1 MSKEIEVALWT
12 LLVVGASGVIG
23 LVGWLAKLQRIPP
36 RWVRILAITCGLGLV
51 AMLATDWPFGD
62 RENLWDDVSVV
73 SGVLS
78 TVLLIGIGFLS
89 YEYGELRDQERL
101 DSSLTAA
108 GVGGIVDHIVDVE
121 VALGLLSADEP
132 PDRNGWP
139 GSVDAVKPLRWLREH
154 RGRLSRDAPDRS
166 QDPRT
171 WAAVL
176 PRTTGDDAWRV
187 DLVDQCIRRLLG
199 AIRDWAPVI
208 NTSRNGTRVLIAIA
222 QLRNDLVLL
231 GGQLRDPRPETL
243 TLLVSLRQRAR
254 LLAHFLE
261 DLSGAEPH
269 RPEVLDTFAPLQ
281 PSQDEVEWASSAAGK
296 DLFGTEWR
304 RTLAESERVLR
315 GG

>member
-1 MSKEIEVALWT
+1 MDREIEVVLWT
-12 LLVVGASGVIG
+12 LLVVAACGAIG

-36 RWVRILAITCGLGLV
+36 RWVRFLAFACAVGLV

-62 RENLWDDVSVV
+62 DENLWDDASVV

-78 TVLLIGIGFLS
+78 TVLLIGIGFLT

-108 GVGGIVDHIVDVE
+108 GVGGIVDHLVDVE
-121 VALGLLSADEP
+121 VALALISADDP

-139 GSVDAVKPLRWLREH
+139 GSVNATKPLRWLRQH
-154 RGRLSRDAPDRS
+154 RERLARDAPDRS

-176 PRTTGDDAWRV
+176 PRTPDDEWRV

-208 NTSRNGTRVLIAIA
+208 NTSRNGTRVLIAIS

-231 GGQLRDPRPETL
+231 GGQLRQPQPDTVN
-243 TLLVSLRQRAR
+243 LLISLRQRAR

-261 DLSGAEPH
+261 DLSGADPH

-281 PSQDEVEWASSAAGK
+281 PSQAQLEWASTASGK
-296 DLFGTEWR
+296 DLFGTEWQQ
-304 RTLAESERVLR
+304 TLAKSERALR
-315 GG
+315 DG